1 MYYLLKHYATNK
13 NRDIRI
19 PVYGILSIENG
30 TMSTWCSSLTRALNS
45 VNRKAVGI
53 HNLPRYLTKFDI
65 ITSATTIPKLF
76 GQVSD
81 QYPELLL

>member
-1 MYYLLKHYATNK
+1 MYYILKHYATNK

-45 VNRKAVGI
+45 VDRKAAGI
-53 HNLPRYLTKFDI
+53 HNLPRFMSKYPVI
-65 ITSATTIPKLF
+65 ASATTIPKLLD
-76 GQVSD
+76 QVSD

>member
-1 MYYLLKHYATNK
+1 MYYLLKHYASNK
-13 NRDIRI
+13 TQDIRI

-45 VNRKAVGI
+45 VNREAVGI

-65 ITSATTIPKLF
+65 IASATTVPKLLD
-76 GQVSD
+76 QVLSKV
-81 QYPELLL
+81 PELLL

>member
-1 MYYLLKHYATNK
+1 MYYLLKQYVTRK
-13 NRDIRI
+13 NQDIRI

-45 VNRKAVGI
+45 VDRKATGI
-53 HNLPRYLTKFDI
+53 HNLPRYMSKYPVI
-65 ITSATTIPKLF
+65 ASATTIPKLLA
-76 GQVSD
+76 QVSD